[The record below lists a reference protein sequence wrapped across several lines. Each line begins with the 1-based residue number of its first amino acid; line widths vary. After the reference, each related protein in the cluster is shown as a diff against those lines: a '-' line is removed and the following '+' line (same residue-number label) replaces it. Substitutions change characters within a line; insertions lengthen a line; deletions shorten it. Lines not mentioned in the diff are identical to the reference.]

1 MILFFSVLSLRLEKG
16 NAEKAFAL
24 GLQAI
29 KKKRTTSYDDGKK
42 RMEERYLVVF
52 IMASRTLHDLVLAL
66 QFRVVGWVKYV

>member
-29 KKKRTTSYDDGKK
+29 KKKKGLQAMMMVRREWKK
-42 RMEERYLVVF
+42 DIWWSLLWPPEPFM
-52 IMASRTLHDLVLAL
+52 I
-66 QFRVVGWVKYV
+66 